1 MTYRELI
8 EEQKKKYPGAAAR
21 ENEPM
26 SAHTSLKIG
35 GEAAAYFEPVSAE
48 ELKSIVSAC
57 AEEGLRYF
65 VLGKGSNVLF
75 ADGRLDLAVISTSGL
90 SEIKTEGE
98 TITAGAG
105 AALSK
110 IASAALAASL
120 TGFETLHGIP
130 GSLGGAVYMNA
141 GAYGGEI
148 KDVCES
154 VTVLENG
161 EIREYAA
168 RDWDCDFSYR
178 HSAFEEKEAVIIS
191 ARFRLK
197 PGDPEKIRA
206 IMRDLSDRRRAKQPL
221 EFPSAGSTFKRPTGD
236 FAARLIE
243 AAGLKGRQNGGA
255 QVSEKHA
262 GFLINR
268 GGATFEDF
276 YGLMVTVQKE
286 VFKFDFYGLM
296 VTVQKEV
303 FKFSGV
309 LLEPEVRIIR

>member
-168 RDWDCDFSYR
+168 RDCDFSYR

-236 FAARLIE
+236 YAARLIE

-286 VFKFDFYGLM
+286 VFKF
-296 VTVQKEV
+296 
-303 FKFSGV
+303 SGV

>member
-168 RDWDCDFSYR
+168 RDCDFSYR
-178 HSAFEEKEAVIIS
+178 HSAFEDKDAVVIS

-197 PGDPEKIRA
+197 QGDPEKIRA
-206 IMRDLSDRRRAKQPL
+206 TMRDLSDRRRAKQPL

-243 AAGLKGRQNGGA
+243 EAGLKGRQNGGA

-276 YGLMVTVQKE
+276 YGLMEIVK
-286 VFKFDFYGLM
+286 
-296 VTVQKEV
+296 KEV

>member
-168 RDWDCDFSYR
+168 RDCEFSYR
-178 HSAFEEKEAVIIS
+178 HSAFEDKDAVVIS

-197 PGDPEKIRA
+197 QGDPEKIRA
-206 IMRDLSDRRRAKQPL
+206 TMRDLADRRRAKQPL
-221 EFPSAGSTFKRPTGD
+221 EFPSAGSAFKRPTGD

-286 VFKFDFYGLM
+286 VFKF
-296 VTVQKEV
+296 
-303 FKFSGV
+303 SGV

>member
-168 RDWDCDFSYR
+168 RDCDFSYR
-178 HSAFEEKEAVIIS
+178 HSAFEDKDAVIIS

-243 AAGLKGRQNGGA
+243 EAGLKGRQNGGA

-286 VFKFDFYGLM
+286 VFKF
-296 VTVQKEV
+296 
-303 FKFSGV
+303 SGV

>member
-168 RDWDCDFSYR
+168 RDCDFSYR

-286 VFKFDFYGLM
+286 VFKF
-296 VTVQKEV
+296 
-303 FKFSGV
+303 SGI

>member
-168 RDWDCDFSYR
+168 RDCDFSYR
-178 HSAFEEKEAVIIS
+178 HSAFEDKDAVVIS

-197 PGDPEKIRA
+197 QGDPEKIRA
-206 IMRDLSDRRRAKQPL
+206 TMRDLADRRRAKQPL
-221 EFPSAGSTFKRPTGD
+221 EFPSAGSTFKRPAGD

-243 AAGLKGRQNGGA
+243 EAGLKGRQNGGA

-286 VFKFDFYGLM
+286 VFKF
-296 VTVQKEV
+296 
-303 FKFSGV
+303 SGV

>member
-168 RDWDCDFSYR
+168 RDCDFSYR
-178 HSAFEEKEAVIIS
+178 HSAFEDKDAVIIS

-276 YGLMVTVQKE
+276 YGLMEIVK
-286 VFKFDFYGLM
+286 
-296 VTVQKEV
+296 KEV

>member
-168 RDWDCDFSYR
+168 RDCDFSYR
-178 HSAFEEKEAVIIS
+178 HSAFEDKDAVIIS

-221 EFPSAGSTFKRPTGD
+221 EFPSAGSTFKRPAGD

-243 AAGLKGRQNGGA
+243 EAGLKGRQNGGA

-286 VFKFDFYGLM
+286 VFKF
-296 VTVQKEV
+296 
-303 FKFSGV
+303 SGV

>member
-168 RDWDCDFSYR
+168 RDCDFSYR
-178 HSAFEEKEAVIIS
+178 HSAFEDKDAVIIS

-276 YGLMVTVQKE
+276 YGLME
-286 VFKFDFYGLM
+286 
-296 VTVQKEV
+296 TVQKEV

>member
-168 RDWDCDFSYR
+168 RDCDFSYR
-178 HSAFEEKEAVIIS
+178 HSAFEDKEAVIIS

-276 YGLMVTVQKE
+276 YGLME
-286 VFKFDFYGLM
+286 
-296 VTVQKEV
+296 TVQKEV

>member
-1 MTYRELI
+1 
-8 EEQKKKYPGAAAR
+8 
-21 ENEPM
+21 
-26 SAHTSLKIG
+26 KIG

-168 RDWDCDFSYR
+168 RDCDFSYR
-178 HSAFEEKEAVIIS
+178 HSAFEDKDAVIIS

-221 EFPSAGSTFKRPTGD
+221 EFPSAGSTFKRPAGD

-276 YGLMVTVQKE
+276 YGLMEIVK
-286 VFKFDFYGLM
+286 
-296 VTVQKEV
+296 KEV

>member
-168 RDWDCDFSYR
+168 RDCDFSYR
-178 HSAFEEKEAVIIS
+178 HSAFEDKDAVIIS

-221 EFPSAGSTFKRPTGD
+221 EFPSAGSTFKRPAGD

-276 YGLMVTVQKE
+276 YGLMEIVK
-286 VFKFDFYGLM
+286 
-296 VTVQKEV
+296 KEV

>member
-168 RDWDCDFSYR
+168 RDCDFSYR

-276 YGLMVTVQKE
+276 YGLMETVK
-286 VFKFDFYGLM
+286 
-296 VTVQKEV
+296 KEV

>member
-168 RDWDCDFSYR
+168 RDCDFSYR

-243 AAGLKGRQNGGA
+243 EAGLKGRQNGGA

-286 VFKFDFYGLM
+286 VFKF
-296 VTVQKEV
+296 
-303 FKFSGV
+303 SGV

>member
-168 RDWDCDFSYR
+168 RDCDFSYR

-221 EFPSAGSTFKRPTGD
+221 EFPSAGSTFYRG
-236 FAARLIE
+236 
-243 AAGLKGRQNGGA
+243 GGA
-255 QVSEKHA
+255 
-262 GFLINR
+262 
-268 GGATFEDF
+268 
-276 YGLMVTVQKE
+276 
-286 VFKFDFYGLM
+286 
-296 VTVQKEV
+296 
-303 FKFSGV
+303 
-309 LLEPEVRIIR
+309 

>member
-168 RDWDCDFSYR
+168 RDCDFSYR
-178 HSAFEEKEAVIIS
+178 HSAFEDKDAVIIS

-221 EFPSAGSTFKRPTGD
+221 EFPSAGSTFKRPAGD

-286 VFKFDFYGLM
+286 VFKF
-296 VTVQKEV
+296 
-303 FKFSGV
+303 SGV

>member
-168 RDWDCDFSYR
+168 RDCDFSYR

-221 EFPSAGSTFKRPTGD
+221 EFPSAGSTFKRPAGD

-276 YGLMVTVQKE
+276 YGLMEIVK
-286 VFKFDFYGLM
+286 
-296 VTVQKEV
+296 KEV

>member
-168 RDWDCDFSYR
+168 RDCDFSYR
-178 HSAFEEKEAVIIS
+178 HSAFEDKDAVIIS

-268 GGATFEDF
+268 VGATFE
-276 YGLMVTVQKE
+276 
-286 VFKFDFYGLM
+286 DFYGLM

>member
-168 RDWDCDFSYR
+168 RDCDFSYR
-178 HSAFEEKEAVIIS
+178 HSAFEDKDAVIIS

-206 IMRDLSDRRRAKQPL
+206 IMRDLSERRRAKQPL
-221 EFPSAGSTFKRPTGD
+221 EFPSAGSTFKRPTGE

-286 VFKFDFYGLM
+286 VFKF
-296 VTVQKEV
+296 
-303 FKFSGV
+303 SGV

>member
-168 RDWDCDFSYR
+168 RDCDFSYR

-286 VFKFDFYGLM
+286 VFKF
-296 VTVQKEV
+296 
-303 FKFSGV
+303 SGV

>member
-168 RDWDCDFSYR
+168 RDCEFSYR
-178 HSAFEEKEAVIIS
+178 HSAFEDKDAVIIS

-286 VFKFDFYGLM
+286 VFKF
-296 VTVQKEV
+296 
-303 FKFSGV
+303 SGV

>member
-130 GSLGGAVYMNA
+130 GSLGRAVYMNA

-168 RDWDCDFSYR
+168 RDCDFSYR
-178 HSAFEEKEAVIIS
+178 HSAFEDKEAVIIS

-276 YGLMVTVQKE
+276 YGLME
-286 VFKFDFYGLM
+286 
-296 VTVQKEV
+296 TVQKEV